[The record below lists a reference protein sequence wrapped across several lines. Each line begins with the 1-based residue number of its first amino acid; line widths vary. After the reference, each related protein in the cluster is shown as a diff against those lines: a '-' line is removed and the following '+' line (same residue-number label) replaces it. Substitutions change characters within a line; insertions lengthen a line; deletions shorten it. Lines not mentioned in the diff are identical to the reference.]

1 MEMLLLPG
9 MGLPRGGFTFFMR
22 PDQSMQMIALADLG
36 RINAEILM
44 APDRYSGKVIELAGA
59 FQPAT
64 VSDAMFSLG
73 LKDSALD
80 PTVRLVSGRRILGR
94 ARTVGRTPITANA
107 GQAELAKDYAFAI
120 QQVIDGCK
128 PGTVMVI
135 ATQGIAS
142 HANWGGNMAH
152 RASHLGAVGLVT
164 DGALRDVEEME
175 GYGLTVF
182 AQEISVRAGQ
192 HRFATTVANGPVICG
207 GVYVRPDDIILG
219 DRDGVLVIPPEH
231 AGDIARKSAELLGI
245 EKEMQAFMDSGASLY
260 DAVQKYK
267 VR

>member
-1 MEMLLLPG
+1 MAAPAT
-9 MGLPRGGFTFFMR
+9 PAR
-22 PDQSMQMIALADLG
+22 LADPVA
-36 RINAEILM
+36 NAFDI
-44 APDRYSGKVIELAGA
+44 

-80 PTVRLVSGRRILGR
+80 PTVRLVSGKRILGR

-107 GQAELAKDYAFAI
+107 GQAELAKDHAFAI
-120 QQVIDGCK
+120 QQVIDGCQ

-164 DGALRDVEEME
+164 DGALRDIEEME
-175 GYGLTVF
+175 GYRLTIF
-182 AQEISVRAGQ
+182 AQGTSVRAGQ
-192 HRFATTVANGPVICG
+192 HRFATTAANEPVICA
-207 GVYVRPDDIILG
+207 GVYIRPNDIILG
-219 DRDGVLVIPPEH
+219 DRDGVIVIPPEH
-231 AGDIARKSAELLGI
+231 AADIARKAAELLGL
-245 EKEMQAFMDSGASLY
+245 EKEMQAYMDGGASLY
-260 DAVQKYK
+260 DAAMKYK

>member
-1 MEMLLLPG
+1 MAAPATHALSADPL
-9 MGLPRGGFTFFMR
+9 
-22 PDQSMQMIALADLG
+22 ALAFD
-36 RINAEILM
+36 
-44 APDRYSGKVIELAGA
+44 A

-182 AQEISVRAGQ
+182 AQGTSVRAGQ

-207 GVYVRPDDIILG
+207 GVYIRPDDIILG
-219 DRDGVLVIPPEH
+219 DRDGVIVIPPDH

>member
-1 MEMLLLPG
+1 MAAPAPHVLSDDP
-9 MGLPRGGFTFFMR
+9 
-22 PDQSMQMIALADLG
+22 LAHAFD
-36 RINAEILM
+36 
-44 APDRYSGKVIELAGA
+44 A

-80 PTVRLVSGRRILGR
+80 PSVRLVSGKRILGR
-94 ARTVGRTPITANA
+94 ARTVGRTPITSNA
-107 GQAELAKDYAFAI
+107 GQAELAKDHAFAI
-120 QQVIDGCK
+120 QQVIDGCR

-175 GYGLTVF
+175 DYGLTIF
-182 AQEISVRAGQ
+182 AQGTSVRAGQ
-192 HRFATTVANGPVICG
+192 HRFATTVANEPVVCG
-207 GVYVRPDDIILG
+207 GVYIRPDDIILG
-219 DRDGVLVIPPEH
+219 DRDGVIVIPSGE
-231 AGDIARKSAELLGI
+231 AADIARKAAELLGI
-245 EKEMQAFMDSGASLY
+245 EKEMQAYMDGGASLY
-260 DAVQKYK
+260 DAVLKYK
-267 VR
+267 IR

>member
-1 MEMLLLPG
+1 MAAPAT
-9 MGLPRGGFTFFMR
+9 PVR
-22 PDQSMQMIALADLG
+22 LADPV
-36 RINAEILM
+36 AH
-44 APDRYSGKVIELAGA
+44 A
-59 FQPAT
+59 FDIFQAAT

-80 PTVRLVSGRRILGR
+80 PIVRLVSGKRLLGR

-107 GQAELAKDYAFAI
+107 GQLELAKDYAFAI
-120 QQVIDGCK
+120 QQVIDACQ

-175 GYGLTVF
+175 GYGLTIF
-182 AQEISVRAGQ
+182 AQGTSVRAGQ
-192 HRFATTVANGPVICG
+192 HRFATTVANEPVFCA
-207 GVYVRPDDIILG
+207 GVYIRPDDIILG
-219 DRDGVLVIPPEH
+219 DRDGVIVIPPEH
-231 AGDIARKSAELLGI
+231 AADIARKAAELLGI
-245 EKEMQAFMDSGASLY
+245 EKEMQSYMDSGASLY
-260 DAVQKYK
+260 DAVMKYK